1 MLLLWRVIDREQTL
15 VRSAEESFRGAEG
28 AQNGGQAG
36 LGSQSSKGKMGA
48 CVSEL
53 ITRAFLDGV
62 YHNEP
67 QLVQASNSL

>member
-1 MLLLWRVIDREQTL
+1 MIVSRDLCGPPRSPSEVQKEHRTEARRVLGAKAARED
-15 VRSAEESFRGAEG
+15 
-28 AQNGGQAG
+28 
-36 LGSQSSKGKMGA
+36 GA